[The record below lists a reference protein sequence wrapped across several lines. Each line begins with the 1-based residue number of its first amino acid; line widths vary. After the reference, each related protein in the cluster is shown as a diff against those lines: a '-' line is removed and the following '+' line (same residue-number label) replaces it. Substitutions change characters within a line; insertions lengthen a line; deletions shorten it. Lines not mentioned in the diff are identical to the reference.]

1 MITLLLDSST
11 TKLGVGFAKK
21 NEVFASVF
29 YEAWQKQS
37 ELMIPEIKKL
47 MEGNSIDKND
57 IDSIVVTI
65 GPGSYTGTRIA
76 VTIAKVMALVLNVP
90 IYEVSSL
97 GAFKD
102 GDNKSICL
110 INARSARSY
119 FAVYE
124 GAKEVIKDKILTNE
138 EVLSFVSDHKDYVV
152 CGDTKYLSID
162 GKQTNIFEQMLSF
175 KKDEYKSKD
184 ILGVKPVYLK
194 D

>member
-11 TKLGVGFAKK
+11 TKLGVALAKE
-21 NEVFASVF
+21 NGVFASVF

-47 MEGNSIDKND
+47 MEENHIANSDL
-57 IDSIVVTI
+57 DSIVVTI

-76 VTIAKVMALVLNVP
+76 VTIAKVMALVLNIP

-97 GAFKD
+97 AALKD
-102 GDNKSICL
+102 GDNNSICL
-110 INARSARSY
+110 INARSGRSY
-119 FAVYE
+119 FAVYQ
-124 GAKEVIKDKILTNE
+124 GTNSIINDKILTND
-138 EVLSFVSDHKDYVV
+138 EVLSFIENHKDYVV
-152 CGDTKYLSID
+152 CGDTKYLGID
-162 GKQTNIFEQMLSF
+162 GKQTNIFDQMLSF
-175 KKDEYKSKD
+175 KQDEFKSKD